1 MDHTSFGHAQRVR
14 ARPLRP
20 HLVDAT
26 VFFSPTSGG
35 VRRYLLVKHEWLNAH
50 SRVRHSLFV
59 PGPRDAGAAG
69 GVVEFASPLVHA
81 GYRCPVRLPA
91 LRAALAALGPDLIEA
106 GDPYLM
112 GWQVAEVAESLQIPA
127 VAFCHSDL
135 IGLLQSGI
143 GRVGAALA
151 TRYLR
156 SLYGRFDLIFAP
168 SRIVANRLRDAGIE
182 HVVVQPLGVDATVFQ
197 PGLRDTGLRRWLGLP
212 ADARLL
218 VFAGRL
224 APEKNLPELYAMVE
238 RLGAPYHL
246 LVIGGEAE
254 SRPTPHVT
262 VLPYEDDAAVIAAQ
276 LAACDLLVHAGRRE
290 TFGLVALEA
299 MACGLP
305 VVAYDAGALA
315 ELVDDSV
322 GALAPA
328 NGRAAA
334 LADAVADVFAR
345 GPQALGAAA
354 RERVLAH
361 YSWDAAFA
369 HQMRYYALLL
379 DQASLLRDSPTMQP
393 ARG

>member
-1 MDHTSFGHAQRVR
+1 MQHTNFGDAQRVR
-14 ARPLRP
+14 TRSVTP

-50 SRVRHSLFV
+50 SRMRHSLFV

-69 GVVEFASPLVHA
+69 GIVEFASPMIRA

-91 LRAALAALGPDLIEA
+91 LRAALARLEPDLIEA

-112 GWQVAEVAESLQIPA
+112 GWQAAAVAKSLRIPA

-135 IGLLQSGI
+135 IGLLQSRL
-143 GRVGAALA
+143 GRVGASLA

-156 SLYGRFDLIFAP
+156 ALYGRFDLVFAP
-168 SRIVANRLRDAGIE
+168 SRVVADRLRDARIDQTI
-182 HVVVQPLGVDATVFQ
+182 VQALGVDAAAFQ
-197 PGLRDTGLRRWLGLP
+197 PARRDAGLRVRLGL
-212 ADARLL
+212 DCDTRLL

-224 APEKNLPELYAMVE
+224 AAEKNVEELYAMVE

-246 LVIGGEAE
+246 VVIGGKVA
-254 SRPTPHVT
+254 SRPRARVT
-262 VLPYEDDAAVIAAQ
+262 VLPYEADTAIIASQ

-305 VVAYDAGALA
+305 VVAYKAGALA
-315 ELVDDSV
+315 EIIDESV
-322 GALAPA
+322 GALAPVQ
-328 NGRAAA
+328 GRAAS
-334 LADAVADVFAR
+334 LAAAVAGVFAR
-345 GPQALGAAA
+345 DHRALGVAA

-369 HQMRYYALLL
+369 HQMRFYALLL
-379 DQASLLRDSPTMQP
+379 DQASLLRQGPTMQ
-393 ARG
+393 AA